1 MFSRI
6 LVATDLSP
14 ASQHLIAAVSCLRPL
29 GTREAL
35 LVHCQ
40 NIRDVGS
47 LAGTLSNLLA
57 PELEKQR
64 LALAAHGFAA
74 TAEFRLGLPA
84 LEINRAAVEKNCS
97 LTVIGSHGHSLAR
110 EVLLGS
116 VASAVIQSTV
126 KPVLLMKM
134 KLRTESA
141 STVCEDVPCDPLSH
155 VLYPTDFSDNAES
168 AFAYVERIVEAGAKR
183 VTLLHVQDQVVGRHL
198 KDRLDEFNATDTAR
212 LERLRDR
219 LQAKGAKD
227 VRIEVPYGAVA
238 GEIIARTTSAG
249 ASLVVMGSQGLGHIG
264 EVFLGGVSNK
274 VARRSPVP
282 VLLVPLVS

>member
-1 MFSRI
+1 MFRRI

-40 NIRDVGS
+40 NIRDVGT
-47 LAGTLSNLLA
+47 LANTLSDLLA

-64 LALAAHGFAA
+64 LALAACGLEA

-84 LEINRAAVEKNCS
+84 IEINRAAAEKECS
-97 LTVIGSHGHSLAR
+97 AIVIGSHGHSLAR
-110 EVLLGS
+110 EILLGS
-116 VASAVIQSTV
+116 VAGTVIQSAV

-134 KLRTESA
+134 KLRAEGA
-141 STVCEDVPCDPLSH
+141 STVCEGVPCDPLGH
-155 VLYPTDFSDNAES
+155 ILYPTDFSDNAEC
-168 AFAYVERIVEAGAKR
+168 AFAYVERIVESGAKR

-198 KDRLDEFNATDTAR
+198 KDRLDEFNAIDTAR
-212 LERLRDR
+212 LERLRDQ
-219 LQAKGAKD
+219 LLAKGAKD
-227 VRIEVPYGAVA
+227 VSIEVPYGAVA
-238 GEIIARTTSAG
+238 GEIIDRTTSNG
-249 ASLVVMGSQGLGHIG
+249 VSLVVMGSQGLGHIG
-264 EVFLGGVSNK
+264 EAFLGGVSNK

-282 VLLVPLVS
+282 VLLVPLAR